1 MKKILIMLA
10 LVAYGIPATAAD
22 YVQNPSM
29 ILDRGTILGFT
40 QDNKGR
46 QNFTVS
52 VKGTIYYCI
61 VASDAFACTLPDART
76 K

>member
-29 ILDRGTILGFT
+29 ILDQGKILGVG
-40 QDNKGR
+40 QDEKGR
-46 QNFTVS
+46 QNLTVS
-52 VKGTIYYCI
+52 VKGVIYFCI